1 MGIFQMM
8 AHRTS
13 ARRTRAL
20 MRRAEA
26 ALACAADFESLSDDE
41 LIERAAGDLDEA
53 HTLAIVREAVRR
65 ETDLV
70 LTAEQLACACALI
83 DGDIAE
89 ASTGSGK
96 TLAALPAAFALSR
109 ATGSCH
115 VITVNEYLARR
126 DAEQASCV
134 LGRVGLSVGV
144 TVAGD
149 TPVMKREAY
158 ACDVTYTTPSEVGF
172 DYLRD
177 NMARRREDQVLRSR
191 TAAIID
197 EADSIL
203 IDEARTP
210 LIISGARPQSVDEAV
225 LVASAV
231 RDLREDTH
239 LSIDRAKR
247 TVTLTEEGEGVV
259 EARLPWRVRST
270 PARAN
275 LVRQAL
281 VAEYIYRRDVDYIV
295 RAGKVEIVDEQTGRV
310 MEGRRWSNGLHAAV
324 EAKEGVEI
332 EPETA
337 TMASITIQNLFR
349 GYDHI
354 SGMTGTAMSED
365 AEFERVFGVSVS
377 VIPDHVPSAREDLPD
392 LFFADDAS
400 RLSAL
405 VADVCRRHEAAQPV
419 LIGTQSVEDSD
430 MVASAL
436 RDKGLEVS
444 VLNARDNEAEAAIV
458 ARAGMAGRITVS
470 TNMAG
475 RGTDIRLG
483 GTPSWEARALAGR
496 PLSELGDDERAEL
509 MDRAEALCRAD
520 RERVVSSGGLA
531 VVSCGRNQSRRID
544 DQLRGRS
551 GRQGDVGSSQFF
563 VSLDD
568 DLLRLFNADAVERAR
583 ASIKSLDGEP
593 LRSRAV
599 ANLVEGAQERL
610 AERDAEVRRGVL
622 DYDDVTLAA
631 ANRVRAM
638 RERFLDADEKDV
650 DAVRAMAASAWDA
663 VVSDKRDKAFIE
675 RSGLREDDDVMAAFD
690 ARVKSIGEAAPA
702 VLCACA
708 LTVIDRSWSDHLV
721 DVDML
726 REGIG
731 LVGIAGTD
739 PLVEFKRVSSEL
751 CDQMMHDIDEG
762 VLSMVLTMQVV
773 HGVPNPKIERDV
785 RRPRRAM
792 AADEALAEIAPMSA
806 TGEEPHMNRAQRRAA
821 KKSKRSSK

>member
-65 ETDLV
+65 ETDLA

-191 TAAIID
+191 TAVIID

-392 LFFADDAS
+392 
-400 RLSAL
+400 
-405 VADVCRRHEAAQPV
+405 PV
-419 LIGTQSVEDSD
+419 SYTH
-430 MVASAL
+430 
-436 RDKGLEVS
+436 
-444 VLNARDNEAEAAIV
+444 
-458 ARAGMAGRITVS
+458 
-470 TNMAG
+470 
-475 RGTDIRLG
+475 
-483 GTPSWEARALAGR
+483 
-496 PLSELGDDERAEL
+496 
-509 MDRAEALCRAD
+509 
-520 RERVVSSGGLA
+520 
-531 VVSCGRNQSRRID
+531 
-544 DQLRGRS
+544 
-551 GRQGDVGSSQFF
+551 
-563 VSLDD
+563 
-568 DLLRLFNADAVERAR
+568 LRL
-583 ASIKSLDGEP
+583 P
-593 LRSRAV
+593 
-599 ANLVEGAQERL
+599 
-610 AERDAEVRRGVL
+610 
-622 DYDDVTLAA
+622 T
-631 ANRVRAM
+631 
-638 RERFLDADEKDV
+638 
-650 DAVRAMAASAWDA
+650 
-663 VVSDKRDKAFIE
+663 
-675 RSGLREDDDVMAAFD
+675 
-690 ARVKSIGEAAPA
+690 
-702 VLCACA
+702 
-708 LTVIDRSWSDHLV
+708 T
-721 DVDML
+721 
-726 REGIG
+726 
-731 LVGIAGTD
+731 
-739 PLVEFKRVSSEL
+739 
-751 CDQMMHDIDEG
+751 
-762 VLSMVLTMQVV
+762 
-773 HGVPNPKIERDV
+773 HGV
-785 RRPRRAM
+785 
-792 AADEALAEIAPMSA
+792 
-806 TGEEPHMNRAQRRAA
+806 
-821 KKSKRSSK
+821 